1 MAHADYSLVEKE
13 RTRESGI
20 EKVLHSS
27 REKCAVN
34 VTEVIRQNGGAR
46 EKEI

>member
-34 VTEVIRQNGGAR
+34 VTEVIRQNGAR